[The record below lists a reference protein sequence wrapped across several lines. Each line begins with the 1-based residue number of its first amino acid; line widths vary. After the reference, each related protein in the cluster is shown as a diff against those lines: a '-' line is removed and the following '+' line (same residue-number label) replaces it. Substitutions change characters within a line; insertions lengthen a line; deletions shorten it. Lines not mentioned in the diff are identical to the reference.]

1 MPVTGNEEAG
11 VKPLAWQSSLNI
23 AGVPIKKRRF
33 IWPPSPPRGEQSVPL
48 VENDSVQK
56 EPGRTFVESTL
67 SNASVAASSDLCN
80 PCENSV
86 LEENKN
92 RLDGIVL
99 MNIANCSVVKV
110 EELNQ
115 TIQSDSLAE
124 FGKEEKLVVA
134 EKYGQ
139 ATLISAKNELNIE
152 DSKGKE
158 IHSQQISDGKCKSEA
173 PLVSET
179 SQFSLGLKEHDVLS
193 FECYSNVG
201 SQNHENAGA
210 VSSNL
215 SLTKGETGIQHKMY
229 NILATD
235 STDLRTNRSNWDLNT
250 TADTWDGSTSDEHA
264 AQVTADAWNRVG
276 VIHDITT
283 GIIGTGIAKE
293 RQLLDGSECRLSFP
307 QTFSECAKECT
318 SEDSL
323 HLRLSPSFPS
333 FNLSKESSS
342 SSANKESQ
350 VIPNISL
357 PGVLLSAGNATMVNS
372 RTIKS
377 EPFDESLKHDLGGAK
392 VNPFDFFVKR
402 ELVEKGS
409 PETAKS
415 SAFVSLKLAGQGFIK
430 PEPFPDGKPE
440 IPRMIEGVSI
450 QPDKH
455 VLQGHDTG
463 GQAPCSTGKQ
473 VLQGQDTGGHA
484 PCSTSKQELQ
494 GQDTGG
500 QAPSCSTNDWAR
512 EGQDILAKPT
522 CSTGLSIS
530 GNASECLEH
539 TKCAEGVLL
548 RKEIV
553 KEACESAGQV
563 SSEMVYIPV
572 GHSGNELNASVK
584 IDTAITEGRN
594 VDISEQC
601 ELNFTEEVPA
611 GSHGND
617 EGSVTDEEKI
627 NLSGD
632 MLEEDTYGSGYE
644 SDGHSMAMDIE
655 EEHREHE
662 YEDGEVQDPRLQAV
676 TECQKF
682 EGKDVSHG
690 NCGNSEHEKVNSELA
705 VADHHISSHVEE
717 NDSKIKVSENNEDTV
732 KECITTTTEDADN
745 AIMKNSSTVEIPSCG
760 EDQERAT
767 TIIQRKSLD
776 TSGQKDDLMG
786 PGADLS
792 PVQDITGGQGTL
804 VSIEQ
809 GSDKNTKT
817 NDVEKNELPEVEA
830 SLNGRD
836 MAKDV
841 SSGRSRII
849 NLSRA
854 SNSSSPG
861 KTRSISGRTLPSHRE
876 RLPDVLLESGKL
888 HPRGRDENYFDG
900 PRRFPRERHQEHF
913 PRNSRMNFVHGRG
926 RMSSRIDTLRGD
938 RDSERN
944 YASEIYTGSSD
955 FAVRRRK
962 YASAVAEADSSV
974 NYNIGPDGAFVGTA
988 RGGRKLL
995 DDETPLF
1002 RHVPSRR
1009 RSPRGRYGPAAR
1021 GTQMLHRVPRN
1032 IGEDGSEVAGVR
1044 HAENTRGFP
1053 DDGTD
1058 QAFTRPQPSYEGL
1071 DGHFVQGTRNYSSV
1085 QRTPPQVRSK
1095 SPIRSRSPC
1104 LWSSARR
1111 RSPDGFG
1118 AASEFS
1124 SRRSPIYRIGRVRS
1138 PDHPGFPREM
1148 AVRRNGS
1155 PPFLSRP
1162 NDTREMDLGRDHGH
1176 PRSIIS
1182 NRGQTGRVLLR
1193 NGRRFGI
1200 TDLRERR
1207 DGDEFFGG
1215 PMHSGRFQELGGDGN
1230 VEDRRRFSE
1239 RRGPVRTFKP
1249 FNGADGENFRLNAV
1263 DGPRPLRFFPEDD
1276 PEFHERAN
1284 LREREFDGQIKN
1296 CPGNAPRRPRGI
1308 EERAGNYRHGGHV
1321 LGDDGFDDISPMKRK
1336 SLIDKCQM
1344 PPSFNTDTFS
1354 HQMTVLSRMQQGVV
1368 GTWSDSEAIEE
1379 ALIKSYE
1386 LLEAEISGGLRYEID
1401 PKFPALH
1408 PRTRTP
1414 WVMKM
1419 MMMNQ
1424 GVNAQTIASVDPNSL
1439 EGRYVVDANQ
1449 GKTSYIPSVNGSETA
1464 PWTTHRVDNHSTE
1477 NGILSNSSYHHDQ
1490 QTQQPARNAQDS
1502 LNTTSLS
1509 SSSTQ
1514 ETTNVVQD
1522 YSSYAAYNPTDPYGY
1537 GSTGYATSYYNNG
1550 YQQQTNHSYSQQQP
1564 NHSYSQQQQPSHS
1577 YSQQQ
1582 QPSHSYSQQQQP
1594 SHSYSQQ
1601 QQPSHSYSS
1610 TVGAYQNTG
1619 APYQPLSSFQ
1629 NTGSY
1634 SGTTSYST
1642 TYYNP
1647 GDYQTAGGYPSSG
1660 YNNQTT
1666 LWNDSNYANYTSQQY
1681 STYAPDT
1688 TSAYSSG
1695 TAASTSMNNEQ
1706 HYKQW
1711 ADYYSQTEVICAPG
1725 TEHLSAAS
1733 TSNQGSAV
1741 SGVYPTSSTQ
1751 PPSSFT
1757 PTSQRTESASS
1768 DLPSL
1773 QTSATISSAH
1783 DGWKQGAPS
1792 FQIHHASPTQPHFQ
1806 YSLDSKASYDNFQEQ
1821 QQTAHQG
1828 PNSQFPAAHQVTQ
1841 SYQSPLPNAPSLD
1854 TRNMMQIPTNPRIAS
1869 NLALGLSKTDK
1880 DGSMTNAAAKPAYI
1894 SVSMPNPN
1902 NKVLSNDTTISML
1915 KIITKATANGTLNTL
1930 DWDAE
1935 PLFAIPNSEAV
1946 NVESSQYSTPFS
1958 SVPKYKRSP
1967 SRRSKSRWEPLPE
1980 EKSVDKSVS
1989 TSNDIVKYGGWD
2001 RKAPSANSESKENA
2015 VNNVKFS
2022 LSEQK
2027 LPRKNNQRPVKRQHL
2042 ADEEKKKRESRSK
2055 RFEKGQ
2061 GYRTEVNYFKPK
2073 NAGAGN
2079 FYSRRAS
2086 ASMLSN
2092 SFDDSGSK
2100 AVEDI
2105 DWDALTV
2112 KGTCQE
2118 IEKRFL
2124 RLTSA
2129 PDPSTVR
2136 PEEVLE
2142 KALLMVQNSQKNYLY
2157 KCDQLKS
2164 IRQDLTVQ
2172 RIQNQ
2177 LTVKVYETHARLALE
2192 AGDLPEYNQCQSQ
2205 LKTLYAEGI
2214 EGCHME
2220 FAAYNLLCVILHSNN
2235 NRDLVSSMSR
2245 LVTFTQLEFGY
2256 ADARCWTFA
2265 ELEFD
2270 YTDALH
2276 IELSLCCILWVFN
2289 VLTEGTKKDKAVK
2302 HALAVRAAVTSGNYV
2317 MFFRL
2322 YKEAPNL
2329 NTCLMDLYVEKM
2341 RYKAVSC
2348 MSWSYRPTI
2357 PVSYISQVL
2366 GFSSSSDGNDEK
2378 DSDGSGLEEC
2388 VEWMKAHGA
2397 CLTTD
2402 NNGEMQLDA
2411 KASSSSLY
2419 MPEPE
2424 DAVAHGDANLAV
2436 NDFLTRTSL

>member
-1 MPVTGNEEAG
+1 MAGKGVVEGPTHIEDFQNFKHVSIIRLVSGPLGVFNTLTATTKTKKSNYKKDRGYFISPNPEQQLIKAIFDSPALSLSLSLSLSIYLCFFQEVAKKHLELFSLQNHSHSFSNQAG

-99 MNIANCSVVKV
+99 MNIANCSVGKV

-158 IHSQQISDGKCKSEA
+158 IHSQQISDGKCKSET
-173 PLVSET
+173 PIVSET

-215 SLTKGETGIQHKMY
+215 SLSKGESGIQHKMY

-350 VIPNISL
+350 VIPNINL

-377 EPFDESLKHDLGGAK
+377 EPFDGSFKHDLGGAK

-594 VDISEQC
+594 VDIPEQC

-705 VADHHISSHVEE
+705 VAGHHISSHVEE

-792 PVQDITGGQGTL
+792 PVQGITGAQGTL

-809 GSDKNTKT
+809 SSDKNTKT

-876 RLPDVLLESGKL
+876 RLPDMLLESGKL

-938 RDSERN
+938 RDSER
-944 YASEIYTGSSD
+944 
-955 FAVRRRK
+955 
-962 YASAVAEADSSV
+962 
-974 NYNIGPDGAFVGTA
+974 TA

-1058 QAFTRPQPSYEGL
+1058 HAFTRPQPSYEGL

-1085 QRTPPQVRSK
+1085 QRRTPPQVRSK

-1148 AVRRNGS
+1148 VVRRNGS

-1336 SLIDKCQM
+1336 
-1344 PPSFNTDTFS
+1344 
-1354 HQMTVLSRMQQGVV
+1354 
-1368 GTWSDSEAIEE
+1368 
-1379 ALIKSYE
+1379 
-1386 LLEAEISGGLRYEID
+1386 
-1401 PKFPALH
+1401 
-1408 PRTRTP
+1408 
-1414 WVMKM
+1414 
-1419 MMMNQ
+1419 
-1424 GVNAQTIASVDPNSL
+1424 
-1439 EGRYVVDANQ
+1439 
-1449 GKTSYIPSVNGSETA
+1449 
-1464 PWTTHRVDNHSTE
+1464 
-1477 NGILSNSSYHHDQ
+1477 
-1490 QTQQPARNAQDS
+1490 
-1502 LNTTSLS
+1502 
-1509 SSSTQ
+1509 
-1514 ETTNVVQD
+1514 
-1522 YSSYAAYNPTDPYGY
+1522 
-1537 GSTGYATSYYNNG
+1537 
-1550 YQQQTNHSYSQQQP
+1550 
-1564 NHSYSQQQQPSHS
+1564 
-1577 YSQQQ
+1577 
-1582 QPSHSYSQQQQP
+1582 
-1594 SHSYSQQ
+1594 
-1601 QQPSHSYSS
+1601 
-1610 TVGAYQNTG
+1610 
-1619 APYQPLSSFQ
+1619 
-1629 NTGSY
+1629 
-1634 SGTTSYST
+1634 
-1642 TYYNP
+1642 
-1647 GDYQTAGGYPSSG
+1647 
-1660 YNNQTT
+1660 
-1666 LWNDSNYANYTSQQY
+1666 
-1681 STYAPDT
+1681 
-1688 TSAYSSG
+1688 
-1695 TAASTSMNNEQ
+1695 
-1706 HYKQW
+1706 
-1711 ADYYSQTEVICAPG
+1711 
-1725 TEHLSAAS
+1725 
-1733 TSNQGSAV
+1733 
-1741 SGVYPTSSTQ
+1741 
-1751 PPSSFT
+1751 
-1757 PTSQRTESASS
+1757 
-1768 DLPSL
+1768 
-1773 QTSATISSAH
+1773 
-1783 DGWKQGAPS
+1783 
-1792 FQIHHASPTQPHFQ
+1792 
-1806 YSLDSKASYDNFQEQ
+1806 
-1821 QQTAHQG
+1821 
-1828 PNSQFPAAHQVTQ
+1828 
-1841 SYQSPLPNAPSLD
+1841 
-1854 TRNMMQIPTNPRIAS
+1854 
-1869 NLALGLSKTDK
+1869 
-1880 DGSMTNAAAKPAYI
+1880 
-1894 SVSMPNPN
+1894 
-1902 NKVLSNDTTISML
+1902 
-1915 KIITKATANGTLNTL
+1915 
-1930 DWDAE
+1930 
-1935 PLFAIPNSEAV
+1935 
-1946 NVESSQYSTPFS
+1946 
-1958 SVPKYKRSP
+1958 
-1967 SRRSKSRWEPLPE
+1967 
-1980 EKSVDKSVS
+1980 
-1989 TSNDIVKYGGWD
+1989 
-2001 RKAPSANSESKENA
+2001 
-2015 VNNVKFS
+2015 
-2022 LSEQK
+2022 
-2027 LPRKNNQRPVKRQHL
+2027 
-2042 ADEEKKKRESRSK
+2042 
-2055 RFEKGQ
+2055 RF
-2061 GYRTEVNYFKPK
+2061 
-2073 NAGAGN
+2073 
-2079 FYSRRAS
+2079 
-2086 ASMLSN
+2086 
-2092 SFDDSGSK
+2092 
-2100 AVEDI
+2100 
-2105 DWDALTV
+2105 
-2112 KGTCQE
+2112 
-2118 IEKRFL
+2118 
-2124 RLTSA
+2124 
-2129 PDPSTVR
+2129 
-2136 PEEVLE
+2136 
-2142 KALLMVQNSQKNYLY
+2142 
-2157 KCDQLKS
+2157 
-2164 IRQDLTVQ
+2164 
-2172 RIQNQ
+2172 
-2177 LTVKVYETHARLALE
+2177 
-2192 AGDLPEYNQCQSQ
+2192 
-2205 LKTLYAEGI
+2205 
-2214 EGCHME
+2214 
-2220 FAAYNLLCVILHSNN
+2220 
-2235 NRDLVSSMSR
+2235 
-2245 LVTFTQLEFGY
+2245 
-2256 ADARCWTFA
+2256 
-2265 ELEFD
+2265 
-2270 YTDALH
+2270 
-2276 IELSLCCILWVFN
+2276 
-2289 VLTEGTKKDKAVK
+2289 
-2302 HALAVRAAVTSGNYV
+2302 
-2317 MFFRL
+2317 
-2322 YKEAPNL
+2322 
-2329 NTCLMDLYVEKM
+2329 
-2341 RYKAVSC
+2341 
-2348 MSWSYRPTI
+2348 
-2357 PVSYISQVL
+2357 
-2366 GFSSSSDGNDEK
+2366 
-2378 DSDGSGLEEC
+2378 
-2388 VEWMKAHGA
+2388 
-2397 CLTTD
+2397 
-2402 NNGEMQLDA
+2402 
-2411 KASSSSLY
+2411 
-2419 MPEPE
+2419 
-2424 DAVAHGDANLAV
+2424 
-2436 NDFLTRTSL
+2436 